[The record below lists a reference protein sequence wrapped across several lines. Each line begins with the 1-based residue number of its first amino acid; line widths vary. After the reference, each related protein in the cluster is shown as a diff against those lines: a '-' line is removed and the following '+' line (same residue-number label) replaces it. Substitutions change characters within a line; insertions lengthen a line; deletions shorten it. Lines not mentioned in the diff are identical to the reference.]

1 MPAVAERNCQ
11 WSGGICDVRSRPEQL
26 HSSRDPP
33 QNLQDSQPG
42 RGCHG
47 ICQRN
52 SRSGAL
58 CPGLS
63 RASSLDDL
71 HFPLPG
77 IGSQGEPRSRRL
89 PRSTRNRIGSGM
101 GDHGRR
107 FRPIPGTA
115 LEKTAPT
122 YALTRQ
128 VSSARLTV
136 VLPRDHSL
144 QCVQRRNNWDGGFLL
159 HTNSTWQ
166 RLFDSIDCRA
176 GREKLGGCETDWDPA

>member
-42 RGCHG
+42 RGRHG

-58 CPGLS
+58 RPGLS
-63 RASSLDDL
+63 RTSPLDDL
-71 HFPLPG
+71 HFALPG
-77 IGSQGEPRSRRL
+77 IGSQGEPGSRRL
-89 PRSTRNRIGSGM
+89 PRSTRNRIGCRM

-107 FRPIPGTA
+107 FRPIRGTA
-115 LEKTAPT
+115 LEKTAPS
-122 YALTRQ
+122 YALTTP
-128 VSSARLTV
+128 VSSTGLAV
-136 VLPRDHSL
+136 VLARDHSF
-144 QCVQRRNNWDGGFLL
+144 QCAQGRKNWDAGFLL
-159 HTNSTWQ
+159 HQDSTWQ
-166 RLFDSIDCRA
+166 QLFESIDGGASPR
-176 GREKLGGCETDWDPA
+176 KLGGY